1 MKKLVLLAVTAIVIA
16 AVIFFGVKAIK
27 ATPKT
32 ADAGQTVVATATSVP
47 AQATATP
54 APVVATPAPATATP
68 TPAPTTTT
76 PAPATEETASEAT
89 SSEAT
94 ASEAPADPAE
104 AFIESLCDEGTRAN
118 EIPSMARDE
127 KKGWVKSVK
136 LDDSALTVWTALDI
150 PLGDDP
156 EWAIPTKAGK
166 PIVAGWAYQTR
177 RVATVEDA
185 VPDWYCT
192 EHKAA
197 KLSCET
203 TSEDYTLYKGDVA
216 SESLRAFRLVR
227 TDDGTTFEWRI
238 ALCEC
243 GTTEKVTG
251 GGPGGS
257 SPTKKPT
264 TTKKPQAPAHEPEP
278 TLPPK
283 TEAEHEVAPTLPPKN
298 DSASTANP
306 NHSAPTLPPKQ
317 NGSND
322 VPSMGGDTW

>member
-1 MKKLVLLAVTAIVIA
+1 MKKLILLAITALMIA
-16 AVIFFGVKAIK
+16 AVVFFGVKLIK
-27 ATPKT
+27 ATPE
-32 ADAGQTVVATATSVP
+32 AENAGQTVATATSVP

-54 APVVATPAPATATP
+54 APITTVVAATATPAPVVSAAVATA
-68 TPAPTTTT
+68 T
-76 PAPATEETASEAT
+76 PAPATEEADSEAT

-104 AFIESLCDEGTRAN
+104 AFIESLCDAGTRAN

-136 LDDSALTVWTALDI
+136 LDDPALTVWTALDL

-227 TDDGTTFEWRI
+227 TDDGTTFEWSL

-264 TTKKPQAPAHEPEP
+264 TTPKPTQKPQDPAHEPEP

-283 TEAEHEVAPTLPPKN
+283 TEAEHEVAPTLPPK
-298 DSASTANP
+298 
-306 NHSAPTLPPKQ
+306 Q

-322 VPSMGGDTW
+322 APSMGGDTW